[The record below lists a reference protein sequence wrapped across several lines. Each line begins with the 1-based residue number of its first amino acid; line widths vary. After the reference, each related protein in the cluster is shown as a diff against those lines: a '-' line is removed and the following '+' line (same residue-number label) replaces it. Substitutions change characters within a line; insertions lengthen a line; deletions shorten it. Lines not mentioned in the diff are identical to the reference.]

1 VPKTGFEPAHPLRLY
16 HLKVACLP
24 ISPPGQ
30 WVYKCSE
37 ITVIDKIQSLLSL
50 NKLIP
55 CTCILFY
62 NSIFLNINMAES
74 LHQFDRLVG
83 IMNDLREKCP
93 WDKKQ
98 TIESLKSMTI
108 EETYELAD
116 SIQEK
121 DWRGIKEELGD
132 MLLHIVF
139 YAKIGEEQ
147 NAFSIDEVITGICEK
162 LIRRHPHIYGDV
174 SVNNDDDV
182 KRNWEKIKL
191 QEGKKSVLEGV
202 PNSLPSLVKAM
213 RLQEKAKQ
221 VGFEWDNIDQV
232 WEKVEEEIGELK
244 EAISIDKTINNAQSK
259 DQIEEEFGDMLF
271 SMVNYARF
279 LQIDPDTAL
288 ERTNKK
294 FISRFK
300 KMENLAATKDKLLQ
314 DLSLSEMD
322 QLWNEIKTLEK

>member
-1 VPKTGFEPAHPLRLY
+1 M
-16 HLKVACLP
+16 
-24 ISPPGQ
+24 S
-30 WVYKCSE
+30 
-37 ITVIDKIQSLLSL
+37 
-50 NKLIP
+50 
-55 CTCILFY
+55 
-62 NSIFLNINMAES
+62 ES

-116 SIQEK
+116 AIQDK
-121 DWRGIKEELGD
+121 DWNGIKEELGD

-147 NAFSIDEVITGICEK
+147 QAFSMDEIINGICEK

-174 SVNNDDDV
+174 SVVNDEDV

-202 PNSLPSLVKAM
+202 PKSLPSLVKAM

-221 VGFEWDNIDQV
+221 VGFEWDNIHQV
-232 WEKVEEEIGELK
+232 WEKVQEEIGELN
-244 EAISIDKTINNAQSK
+244 EAIEIDKVVNSTQSK
-259 DQIEEEFGDMLF
+259 DHIEEEFGDMLF

-279 LQIDPDTAL
+279 LQLDPDTAL

-300 KMENLAATKDKLLQ
+300 KMETMAATKDKLLQ

-322 QLWNEIKTLEK
+322 QLWNDIKALEK

>member
-1 VPKTGFEPAHPLRLY
+1 M
-16 HLKVACLP
+16 
-24 ISPPGQ
+24 S
-30 WVYKCSE
+30 
-37 ITVIDKIQSLLSL
+37 
-50 NKLIP
+50 
-55 CTCILFY
+55 
-62 NSIFLNINMAES
+62 ES

-116 SIQEK
+116 AIQDK
-121 DWRGIKEELGD
+121 DWNGIKEELGD

-147 NAFSIDEVITGICEK
+147 QAFSMDEIINGICEK

-174 SVNNDDDV
+174 SVDNDEDV

-202 PNSLPSLVKAM
+202 PKSLPSLVKAM

-221 VGFEWDNIDQV
+221 VGFEWDNIHQV
-232 WEKVEEEIGELK
+232 WEKVQEEIGELN
-244 EAISIDKTINNAQSK
+244 EAIEIDKVVNSTQSK
-259 DQIEEEFGDMLF
+259 DHVEEEFGDMLF

-279 LQIDPDTAL
+279 LQLDPDTAL

-300 KMENLAATKDKLLQ
+300 KMETMAATKDKLLQ

-322 QLWNEIKTLEK
+322 QLWNDIKALEK

>member
-1 VPKTGFEPAHPLRLY
+1 M
-16 HLKVACLP
+16 
-24 ISPPGQ
+24 S
-30 WVYKCSE
+30 
-37 ITVIDKIQSLLSL
+37 
-50 NKLIP
+50 
-55 CTCILFY
+55 
-62 NSIFLNINMAES
+62 ES

-116 SIQEK
+116 AIQDK
-121 DWRGIKEELGD
+121 DWNGIKEELGD

-147 NAFSIDEVITGICEK
+147 QAFSMDEIINGICEK

-174 SVNNDDDV
+174 SVDNDEDV

-202 PNSLPSLVKAM
+202 PKSLPSLVKAM

-221 VGFEWDNIDQV
+221 VGFEWDNIHQV
-232 WEKVEEEIGELK
+232 WEKVQEEIGELN
-244 EAISIDKTINNAQSK
+244 EAIEIDKVVNSTQSK
-259 DQIEEEFGDMLF
+259 DHVEEEFGDMLF

-279 LQIDPDTAL
+279 LQLDPDTAL

-300 KMENLAATKDKLLQ
+300 KMETMAATKDKLLQ

-322 QLWNEIKTLEK
+322 QLWNEIKGLEK